1 MDKSKNPERI
11 GYILIFVAGAL
22 WGTIGLFV
30 KQMAAGGAD
39 ALMISFLRV
48 MFAFAIML
56 LFTVVKGG
64 RKALAVGKRTLIF
77 SILLGMVCHGV
88 YNIFYSYAV
97 TISGVTVSAVLL
109 NIAPVFTFLVS
120 ARCFSEKAN
129 AKKIIALVVNIAGCI
144 LTATGGKLD
153 FDAAAITGILCGVGA
168 GFCYGMTAIF
178 GRFANEDSDPLAV
191 STYSYL
197 FAALLLLIPAR
208 PWKLVHVTAPGSVVF
223 YGILFALIPT
233 AIGYVLYY
241 YGLQRVKESS
251 KVPVIASVETVVA
264 AILGIVIYMEKVN
277 PVSLAGIVIVLL
289 SIYILA
295 MSSRPQKS

>member
-11 GYILIFVAGAL
+11 GYILIFAAGAL

-129 AKKIIALVVNIAGCI
+129 EKKIIALVVNIAGCI

-251 KVPVIASVETVVA
+251 KVPVIASVETVAA

>member
-1 MDKSKNPERI
+1 MGKSKNSEHT
-11 GYILIFVAGAL
+11 GYLLVFAAGAL

-30 KQMAAGGAD
+30 KQMAASGAD
-39 ALMISFLRV
+39 ALMISFFRV
-48 MFAFAIML
+48 FFAFAIML
-56 LFTVVKGG
+56 LFVAVKGG
-64 RKALAVGKRTLIF
+64 KKALLIRKRTLIF
-77 SILLGMVCHGV
+77 SILLGVVCHGV

-97 TISGVTVSAVLL
+97 TLTGVAISAVLL

-120 ARCFSEKAN
+120 ARCFSEKAST
-129 AKKIIALVVNIAGCI
+129 KKMLALVVNIVGCT

-153 FDAAAITGILCGVGA
+153 FDVAAITGILCGIGA
-168 GFCYGMTAIF
+168 GFCYAMTAIF

-208 PWKLVHVTAPGSVVF
+208 PWRLVYIAAPGGVVF

-241 YGLQRVKESS
+241 YGVQRVSESS
-251 KVPVIASVETVVA
+251 KVPAIASVETVVA
-264 AILGIVIYMEKVN
+264 AVLGVVIYMERLN
-277 PVSLAGIVIVLL
+277 TVSVIGIAIVLL
-289 SIYILA
+289 SIYILGTA
-295 MSSRPQKS
+295 SKISKS

>member
-1 MDKSKNPERI
+1 MRERQKNPERI
-11 GYILIFVAGAL
+11 GYILIFAAGVL

-30 KQMAAGGAD
+30 KRMEASGAD

-48 MFAFAIML
+48 FFAFVIMF
-56 LFTVVKGG
+56 LFVMAKGG
-64 RKALAVGKRTLIF
+64 RKALLVRKRTLIF
-77 SILLGMVCHGV
+77 CILLGVVCHGV

-97 TISGVTVSAVLL
+97 TISGVAISAVLL
-109 NIAPVFTFLVS
+109 NVAPVFTFLVS
-120 ARCFSEKAN
+120 ARCFCEKAS
-129 AKKIIALVVNIAGCI
+129 AKKIIALVVNIAGCT

-153 FDAAAITGILCGVGA
+153 FDTAAIMGILCGIGA
-168 GFCYGMTAIF
+168 GFCYAMTAIF
-178 GRFANEDSDPLAV
+178 GRFANEDADPLAV

-208 PWKLVHVTAPGSVVF
+208 PWNLAHASQPGSVVIF
-223 YGILFALIPT
+223 GILFALIPT

-241 YGLQRVKESS
+241 YGVQRVTESS

-264 AILGIVIYMEKVN
+264 AVLGVAIYMERLN
-277 PVSLAGIVIVLL
+277 AVSILGIVIVLL

-295 MSSRPQKS
+295 TASKS